1 MRTVAELLFEEFA
14 ARFARGEHP
23 DVRDYL
29 ERAADDR
36 DELAALL
43 DGFVAASHAPAPS
56 AETLATF
63 AELVPTEESAPPM
76 LAARVRL
83 GLHRSQVVGTLAAWL
98 GVVPEKE
105 EKLARYYHELE
116 TGLLDPRG
124 VEAIVWH
131 HLAKIFGTGIRSLM
145 LRPNEPPPA
154 MVAAYYRHSDDLALA
169 APAAPAP
176 SPEVAEPERDEI
188 DRLFTGSGER

>member
-1 MRTVAELLFEEFA
+1 MRSAAELLFEEFA

-36 DELAALL
+36 DELSALL
-43 DGFVAASHAPAPS
+43 DGFLAASPAPAPS
-56 AETLATF
+56 EETRAVF
-63 AELVPTEESAPPM
+63 AELVPTEDDTPPM

-83 GLHRSQVVGTLAAWL
+83 GLRRSQVVRTLTQWL
-98 GVVPEKE
+98 TVPENE
-105 EKLARYYHELE
+105 DRVARYYHELE
-116 TGLLDPRG
+116 TGLLDPRR
-124 VEAIVWH
+124 VDPLVWH

-154 MVAAYYRHSDDLALA
+154 MVAAYYRHSDDAAPALA
-169 APAAPAP
+169 AAPMDKHD
-176 SPEVAEPERDEI
+176 SPEPERDEL